1 MNAADVSKYGHGT
14 VLQALEGLPPEAWE
28 TGGVCGVWSV
38 KDIVAHLASYEQLL
52 VEVLATLLEPGPTPY
67 RDEFVAPGGGFNDRQ
82 VALRAAH
89 GAEEVLAEYR
99 DANARVAGL
108 LARLPAET
116 LREPGTLPWYGG
128 EYALDDFLVYMY
140 YGHKREHCAQIAVYR
155 DRLTP

>member
-1 MNAADVSKYGHGT
+1 M
-14 VLQALEGLPPEAWE
+14 
-28 TGGVCGVWSV
+28 
-38 KDIVAHLASYEQLL
+38 
-52 VEVLATLLEPGPTPY
+52 
-67 RDEFVAPGGGFNDRQ
+67 
-82 VALRAAH
+82 ALRAAH

-116 LREPGTLPWYGG
+116 LREPGTLPWYGA

>member
-67 RDEFVAPGGGFNDRQ
+67 RDEFVAPGGGFNWW
-82 VALRAAH
+82 ACIS
-89 GAEEVLAEYR
+89 
-99 DANARVAGL
+99 RVCYL
-108 LARLPAET
+108 SPLVPSIPQ
-116 LREPGTLPWYGG
+116 REPVFRP
-128 EYALDDFLVYMY
+128 A
-140 YGHKREHCAQIAVYR
+140 RSPQ
-155 DRLTP
+155 